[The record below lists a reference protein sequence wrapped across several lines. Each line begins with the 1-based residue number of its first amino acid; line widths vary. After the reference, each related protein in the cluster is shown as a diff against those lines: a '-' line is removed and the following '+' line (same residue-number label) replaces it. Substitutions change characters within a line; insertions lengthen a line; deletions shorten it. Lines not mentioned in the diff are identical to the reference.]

1 MTKDNSPYFLRLELI
16 KIAKDILL
24 EDYQNSKLAKEND
37 YYAQREINDRKGMPV
52 APFPIIPFTVTQEA
66 IIKLA
71 TALNGFVSKQ

>member
-37 YYAQREINDRKGMPV
+37 YYAQREINDRVRGCQLLRSQ
-52 APFPIIPFTVTQEA
+52 ISRLQ
-66 IIKLA
+66 
-71 TALNGFVSKQ
+71 